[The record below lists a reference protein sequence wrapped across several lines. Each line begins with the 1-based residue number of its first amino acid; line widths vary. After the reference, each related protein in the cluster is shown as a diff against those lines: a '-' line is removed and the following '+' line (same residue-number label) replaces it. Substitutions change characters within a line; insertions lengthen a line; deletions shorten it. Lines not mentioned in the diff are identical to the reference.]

1 MRTTGQNSD
10 SQFWLHIKISC
21 AASSFL
27 EDGGN
32 LSFISLFL
40 VVLGL
45 SCCTG
50 SFLAVESE
58 GYSLAVVVRLLIAG
72 ASLVGS
78 MSSRVRGLQL
88 LLPASRARVQ

>member
-1 MRTTGQNSD
+1 MLMLWTWRLYSVRTTGQNSD
-10 SQFWLHIKISC
+10 SQFWLHIEISC

-58 GYSLAVVVRLLIAG
+58 GYSLAVVVRLLIG
-72 ASLVGS
+72 G
-78 MSSRVRGLQL
+78 L
-88 LLPASRARVQ
+88 LLLGA

>member
-1 MRTTGQNSD
+1 MRSTGQKGD
-10 SQFWLHIKISC
+10 SQFWLLIKISW

-40 VVLGL
+40 AVLSL
-45 SCCTG
+45 CCCTG
-50 SFLAVESE
+50 FSLVVESE
-58 GYSLAVVVRLLIAG
+58 GYSLAVVVRLLVAV

-78 MSSRVRGLQL
+78 MSSRVCGLQL
-88 LLPASRARVQ
+88 LLLPATGAQ